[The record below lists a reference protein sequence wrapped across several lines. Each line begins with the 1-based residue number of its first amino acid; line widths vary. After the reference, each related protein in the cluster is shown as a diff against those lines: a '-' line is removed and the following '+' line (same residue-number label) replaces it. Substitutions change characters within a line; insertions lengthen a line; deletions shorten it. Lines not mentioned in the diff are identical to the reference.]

1 MNTIDVLKEQ
11 MEQELVRKSLLASG
25 IFNEEYAELAATLS
39 GTSVD
44 HGTALTLA
52 GTGLA
57 EVGSLQAAVQEA
69 IHMINARSNITMS
82 NTP

>member
-1 MNTIDVLKEQ
+1 MITIWSPGCASATTFSMTAS
-11 MEQELVRKSLLASG
+11 MEFS
-25 IFNEEYAELAATLS
+25 TM
-39 GTSVD
+39 
-44 HGTALTLA
+44 A

-82 NTP
+82 HTP